1 MLDAGKDEGENSLGE
16 EIERSMVSSLLDKID
31 ISDLIFVC
39 SSANNSTILLG
50 SIVLIM
56 NTSNPKIRE
65 F

>member
-31 ISDLIFVC
+31 ISDLIFVR
-39 SSANNSTILLG
+39 SSANNSAILLG
-50 SIVLIM
+50 SILIKM